1 MALVAFVIIGVL
13 AVLAVLGAFGLFLA
27 LGVLGVLG
35 VLESSVLSTSSVLL
49 DICLKWAVKTGS
61 PEKEIARL
69 SCSSVIG
76 SPAAMVVVPVWGSA
90 SSAASMAI

>member
-13 AVLAVLGAFGLFLA
+13 AVLAVLGAFGLFVA
-27 LGVLGVLG
+27 LGVLG

-61 PEKEIARL
+61 PEKETARL